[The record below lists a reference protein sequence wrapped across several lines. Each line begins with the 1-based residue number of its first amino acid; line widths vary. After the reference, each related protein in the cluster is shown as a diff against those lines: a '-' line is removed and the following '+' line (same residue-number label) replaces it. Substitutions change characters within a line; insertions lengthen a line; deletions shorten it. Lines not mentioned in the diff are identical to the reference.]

1 MKKNYQK
8 RFGTIAVDKGYI
20 NKDQLI
26 LALEKQAKENV
37 MEGKHRL
44 LGQILVEEG
53 LITTTQVEEILE
65 TMNQR
70 IMYMIAA
77 GH

>member
-1 MKKNYQK
+1 MKENYQK

-26 LALEKQAKENV
+26 TALEIQAKENV
-37 MEGKHRL
+37 MDGKHRL
-44 LGQILVEEG
+44 LGQIMVDEG
-53 LITTTQVEEILE
+53 LITTAQVDEILE
-65 TMNQR
+65 TLNQS

-77 GH
+77 GR

>member
-26 LALEKQAKENV
+26 TALEIQAKENV
-37 MEGKHRL
+37 MDGKHRL
-44 LGQILVEEG
+44 LGQIMVDEG
-53 LITTTQVEEILE
+53 LLTTAQVDEILE
-65 TMNQR
+65 TLNQS

-77 GH
+77 GR

>member
-1 MKKNYQK
+1 MKKDYQK

-20 NKDQLI
+20 NRDQLI
-26 LALEKQAKENV
+26 AALEIQAKENV
-37 MEGKHRL
+37 IEGKHRL
-44 LGQILVEEG
+44 LGQILVDEG
-53 LITTTQVEEILE
+53 LITTAQVDEILE
-65 TMNQR
+65 TLNQR